1 MVSLTEPHWEQLPLP
16 LQQVLREI
24 GHHPFSSRFYLAG
37 GTALALQLGHRS
49 SADLD
54 FFSTTD
60 DLDEISRQE
69 IISSLKQQFAVTVDE
84 GGLASLYLNV
94 AGVDVG
100 FFNYSYPLLA
110 TPITIGGVQLAGLVD
125 IGLMKMDAIATR
137 AARKDFYDLYF
148 IAQELSLDE
157 IFRHGQKKFSVVR
170 DFNIMVLMAM
180 VDFRKAD
187 LESPIQTNP
196 NISWEQ
202 IKAFFTQET
211 KRLGRSWFQGDNTGD
226 DPPQPALNAVK

>member
-1 MVSLTEPHWEQLPLP
+1 MASLTAPHWEQLPLP
-16 LQQVLREI
+16 LQQVLHEI
-24 GHHPFSSRFYLAG
+24 GSYPFASRFYLAG
-37 GTALALQLGHRS
+37 GTALSLQLGHRT

-60 DLDEISRQE
+60 ELDEVSRQE
-69 IISSLKQQFAVTVDE
+69 IVSSLKQQFAVTVDE

-110 TPITIGGVQLAGLVD
+110 TPTTVVGVQLAGLVD

-137 AARKDFYDLYF
+137 GARKDFYDLYF
-148 IAQELSLDE
+148 IAQAISLDE
-157 IFRHGQKKFSVVR
+157 IFSHGQKKFSMVR
-170 DFNIMVLMAM
+170 DFNTMVLMAM

-196 NISWEQ
+196 DVPWEQ
-202 IKAFFTQET
+202 VKTFFLQEA
-211 KRLGRSWFQGDNTGD
+211 KRIGRSWFQG
-226 DPPQPALNAVK
+226 K

>member
-1 MVSLTEPHWEQLPLP
+1 MAALASLHWEQLPLL
-16 LQQVLREI
+16 LQEVLQEI
-24 GHHPFSSRFYLAG
+24 GKYPFSDRFYLAG

-54 FFSTTD
+54 FFSATD
-60 DLDEISRQE
+60 ELDEISRQE
-69 IISSLKQQFAVTVDE
+69 IIASLNQRFEVTVDE

-110 TPITIGGVQLAGLVD
+110 APVKVSGIQLASLLD

-137 AARKDFYDLYF
+137 GARKDFYDLYF
-148 IAQELSLDE
+148 IVQQLPLDE
-157 IFRHGQKKFSVVR
+157 IFEHGQQKFPQVR
-170 DFNIMVLMAM
+170 DFSTMVLMSM

-187 LESPIQTNP
+187 VESLIQVEP
-196 NISWEQ
+196 NIIWEQ
-202 IKAFFTQET
+202 VKTFFTAEA
-211 KRLGRSWFQGDNTGD
+211 KRLGRNWFQG
-226 DPPQPALNAVK
+226 K